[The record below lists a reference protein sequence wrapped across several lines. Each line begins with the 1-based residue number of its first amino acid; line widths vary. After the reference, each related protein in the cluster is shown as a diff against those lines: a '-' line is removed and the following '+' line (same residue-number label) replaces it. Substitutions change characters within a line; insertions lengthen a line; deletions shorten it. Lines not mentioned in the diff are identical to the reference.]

1 MRVMLLSLRSRFAV
15 FLALAVL
22 AGCNAAQERASPAI
36 GSEPPMYRS
45 LAAAEARVDPAAA
58 RDMIS
63 LYRRNSGLGALA
75 LDDGLRRVAE
85 AQARDM
91 AQSGDL
97 AARGE
102 LADRLASAG
111 VQTPAAVENVSAG
124 YHTLAEAFS
133 GWRDSPPHRANM
145 LSRDVT
151 KLGIAASYAPN
162 TKYKVFWTLIL
173 ASTDAK

>member
-1 MRVMLLSLRSRFAV
+1 MGREMRVMSLSPIPRVAV
-15 FLALAVL
+15 LLALGMLV
-22 AGCNAAQERASPAI
+22 GCNAAPEPTSPAT

-45 LAAAEARVDPAAA
+45 LAAAGARVDSAAA

-63 LYRRNSGLGALA
+63 LYRRNSGLGALT
-75 LDDGLRRVAE
+75 LDENLQRVAE

-102 LADRLASAG
+102 LSDRLAGAG

-124 YHTLAEAFS
+124 YRTLAEAFS
-133 GWRDSPPHRANM
+133 GWRDSAPHNARM
-145 LSRDVT
+145 LDRRV
-151 KLGIAASYAPN
+151 KRMGIATAYAPGA
-162 TKYKVFWTLIL
+162 KYKVYWALVL
-173 ASTDAK
+173 AD

>member
-1 MRVMLLSLRSRFAV
+1 MRMMLLPQLLRFAGL
-15 FLALAVL
+15 LAIGAL
-22 AGCNAAQERASPAI
+22 AGCNAAQESASPPV

-45 LAAAEARVDPAAA
+45 LATAGARVDPAAA

-75 LDDGLRRVAE
+75 LDDGLQRVAE

-91 AQSGDL
+91 AQSADL

-102 LADRLASAG
+102 LGDRLAGAG

-124 YHTLAEAFS
+124 YRTLAEAFS
-133 GWRDSPPHRANM
+133 GWRDSAPHNARM
-145 LSRDVT
+145 LDKRV
-151 KLGIAASYAPN
+151 KRMGIATAYAPGA
-162 TKYKVFWTLIL
+162 KYKVYWALVL
-173 ASTDAK
+173 AD

>member
-1 MRVMLLSLRSRFAV
+1 MRVMFLSPLPRLVGLMAFGM
-15 FLALAVL
+15 L
-22 AGCNAAQERASPAI
+22 AGCNAAPESARPTT

-45 LAAAEARVDPAAA
+45 LAMAGARVDLVTA

-75 LDDGLRRVAE
+75 LDDGLQRVAE

-91 AQSGDL
+91 AQRGDL

-102 LADRLASAG
+102 LVDRLANAG

-124 YHTLAEAFS
+124 YRTLAEAFS
-133 GWRDSPPHRANM
+133 GWRESAPHNARM
-145 LSRDVT
+145 LDNRV
-151 KLGIAASYAPN
+151 KRMGIATAYAPSA
-162 TKYKVFWTLIL
+162 KYKVYWALVL
-173 ASTDAK
+173 AD